1 MGKGAGGDMI
11 GERGK
16 RIDAVARVKGHS
28 MKNKFEHELADVKR
42 SAAGEEAEALKNQW
56 AVTIAIVDD
65 GNGHGPLVL
74 KRFGFCSGG
83 DALDVSEFE
92 FKFGFHG
99 MSFEAGHGINP
110 LPTLPEHSARGGVG
124 DDQLG

>member
-1 MGKGAGGDMI
+1 MRRQGP
-11 GERGK
+11 
-16 RIDAVARVKGHS
+16 S
-28 MKNKFEHELADVKR
+28 
-42 SAAGEEAEALKNQW
+42 
-56 AVTIAIVDD
+56 D

-74 KRFGFCSGG
+74 ERFGFCSGG
-83 DALDVSEFE
+83 DALDIGEFE

-110 LPTLPEHSARGGVG
+110 LPTLPEHSAHGGVG